1 MARANALGRIVDMAS
16 KKNRSGKSNRR
27 SPKPPPSRRGR
38 LNARFASIGAWF
50 AAHRWHAIVV
60 GLLLLFFG
68 SLVGGYWTAGWL
80 EGRDGERLARETIED
95 MKRGPSPSSG
105 AEPDAKYARIEDIP
119 GLPRYTEVEPGKPR
133 PTLEEKPR
141 PRSKPEQV
149 ASMAI
154 SSDQAWRRNAVP
166 FRDLNARPLVAIVI
180 DDVGLDRPRSKRA
193 WELPGPLTMSF
204 LPYAKDL
211 RDQAR
216 AARGRGHELMLH
228 LPMEPTG
235 RNDPGPG
242 ALLVSM
248 TDTEIRQR
256 TTAALDSFEGF
267 AGIIDDMGVD
277 RKRSAAISALP
288 GPLTLSYLTY
298 ADDLAGQTKAARA
311 HGHEL
316 MLHLPMEPI
325 NGKLDPGPNALTTGL
340 SGAELERRI
349 DWSLDRFS
357 GYVGVNNHMGSRFT
371 AFRPGME
378 TVMRQLKPRGLMF
391 LDSKTTKESVGE
403 QVAQDQAVP
412 AIVRHIFLDDDESI
426 DAVRRRLAEAE
437 AVARRQGFVVAIGH
451 PHEATLQALSEWLP
465 TVQGKGLALAPAT
478 AVLRK
483 RNGWD

>member
-1 MARANALGRIVDMAS
+1 
-16 KKNRSGKSNRR
+16 
-27 SPKPPPSRRGR
+27 
-38 LNARFASIGAWF
+38 
-50 AAHRWHAIVV
+50 
-60 GLLLLFFG
+60 
-68 SLVGGYWTAGWL
+68 
-80 EGRDGERLARETIED
+80 
-95 MKRGPSPSSG
+95 
-105 AEPDAKYARIEDIP
+105 
-119 GLPRYTEVEPGKPR
+119 
-133 PTLEEKPR
+133 
-141 PRSKPEQV
+141 
-149 ASMAI
+149 
-154 SSDQAWRRNAVP
+154 
-166 FRDLNARPLVAIVI
+166 
-180 DDVGLDRPRSKRA
+180 
-193 WELPGPLTMSF
+193 
-204 LPYAKDL
+204 
-211 RDQAR
+211 
-216 AARGRGHELMLH
+216 MLH

-267 AGIIDDMGVD
+267 A
-277 RKRSAAISALP
+277 
-288 GPLTLSYLTY
+288 
-298 ADDLAGQTKAARA
+298 
-311 HGHEL
+311 
-316 MLHLPMEPI
+316 
-325 NGKLDPGPNALTTGL
+325 
-340 SGAELERRI
+340 
-349 DWSLDRFS
+349 
-357 GYVGVNNHMGSRFT
+357 GVNNHMGSRFT